1 MSSTIIR
8 IQLTAA
14 QASPIEKEA
23 GQVEAAARR
32 PSLGK
37 MHRPPLRRRWSRA
50 QPQEQEPLPMPLLMC
65 PNCNE
70 GMQEV
75 RRNEVQIDVCPK
87 CRGVWLDRGELEK
100 LLHTAR
106 EVETDYE
113 RERESWG
120 RQPAGYQPQHHRS
133 GHEPHGQYR
142 KKRKFSDMFD
152 IFD

>member
-1 MSSTIIR
+1 
-8 IQLTAA
+8 
-14 QASPIEKEA
+14 
-23 GQVEAAARR
+23 
-32 PSLGK
+32 
-37 MHRPPLRRRWSRA
+37 
-50 QPQEQEPLPMPLLMC
+50 MPLLMC

-75 RRNEVQIDVCPK
+75 RRNEVQIDVCAK

-106 EVETDYE
+106 EVESDYE

-120 RQPAGYQPQHHRS
+120 RQAPSYEQQRHPS
-133 GHEPHGQYR
+133 GHGHHGHYR
-142 KKRKFSDMFD
+142 KKKKFSDMFD

>member
-1 MSSTIIR
+1 
-8 IQLTAA
+8 
-14 QASPIEKEA
+14 
-23 GQVEAAARR
+23 
-32 PSLGK
+32 
-37 MHRPPLRRRWSRA
+37 
-50 QPQEQEPLPMPLLMC
+50 MPLLMC

-106 EVETDYE
+106 EVEADYE
-113 RERESWG
+113 RERESWS
-120 RQPAGYQPQHHRS
+120 REPSRHQPEQHWS
-133 GHEPHGQYR
+133 GHGHHGQYR